1 VPYVI
6 EQSFFA
12 PAAHLLT
19 DSSFRTARLG
29 FSLDIGE
36 LLSGD
41 KPAKTM
47 GATDSQVPGTAA
59 QTGMHMLLEGAIIS
73 VIIAAGTYMYL
84 FLNEIGHSTSS
95 MALFELELKP
105 LLSAPQPLEAHGL
118 IS

>member
-1 VPYVI
+1 VTGLPSEVTI
-6 EQSFFA
+6 RSRA
-12 PAAHLLT
+12 VVLCT
-19 DSSFRTARLG
+19 GSSPSIAFNLKDARIG
-29 FSLDIGE
+29 FSLDSGE
-36 LLSGD
+36 LLSCD

-47 GATDSQVPGTAA
+47 GATDSQTLGTAA

-105 LLSAPQPLEAHGL
+105 LLSALQ
-118 IS
+118 